1 MTDHHILVIDD
12 DERLRLLLRRFLEE
26 SGFRVTDVGST
37 LEARQILV
45 GFVFD
50 LLIIDIMMPGE
61 TGLEFLTDLR
71 KSNPVPALF
80 LTALSETEHR
90 IQGLETGAD
99 DYMSKPFEPRELV
112 LRIKSI
118 LGRAISTI
126 PTQSPDQV
134 SFGPYMFDTTAEM
147 LTRNGERIHITTA
160 EQKLLGSFAAAPD
173 QVLSRDDLAT
183 AMDGSMQGRSIDVAV
198 ARLRGKIEP
207 DPRFPVY
214 LQTVRNKGWL
224 LRTDYGR
231 RPAVGGA
238 GSGAGDA
245 AS

>member
-1 MTDHHILVIDD
+1 VSDHHILVIDD

-26 SGFRVTDVGST
+26 SGFRVTDVGNT
-37 LEARQILV
+37 AAARQILD
-45 GFVFD
+45 GLVFD

-61 TGLEFLTDLR
+61 TGLEFLADLR
-71 KSNPVPALF
+71 KQNPVPALF
-80 LTALSETEHR
+80 LSALSETEHR

-118 LGRAISTI
+118 LGRSAAPAASA
-126 PTQSPDQV
+126 QGEV
-134 SFGPYMFDTTAEM
+134 AFGPYVFDTNSGM

-160 EQKLLGSFAAAPD
+160 EQKLLGSFAALPD
-173 QVLSRDDLAT
+173 EVLSRDDLGA

-207 DPRFPVY
+207 DPRYPVY

-224 LRTDYGR
+224 LRTDKGY
-231 RPAVGGA
+231 RPAA
-238 GSGAGDA
+238 GGAGDA
-245 AS
+245 AP